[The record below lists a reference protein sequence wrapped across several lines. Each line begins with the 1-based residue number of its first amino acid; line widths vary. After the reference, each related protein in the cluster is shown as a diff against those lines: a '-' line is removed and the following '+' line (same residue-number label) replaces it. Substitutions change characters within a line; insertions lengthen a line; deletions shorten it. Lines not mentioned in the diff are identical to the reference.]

1 MALIKCPECGSE
13 ISDKAME
20 CPNCGYILEKKSIA
34 KVCEECGT
42 ELEKGVKICPQC
54 GCPVPES
61 EEEKKQKKRK
71 NIRITV
77 LVLIGVSLVAAII
90 IFASIISKQKEEE
103 QAAAAEKEAMIQ
115 ASNDY
120 SANLTLASISM
131 LSGATTAEEAGTL
144 IHDVWYDT
152 IFNEYNEST
161 SKYTRGNSD
170 FNDSLT
176 ALFADQ
182 GFKNKIASIEENQ
195 DTVKGIMQEL
205 TNPPS
210 EYEEAYEAVNEYYD
224 AYLELTNLVINP
236 TGNLQSYT
244 DAFNEA
250 DSNVVKCYQAMDIYL
265 E

>member
-13 ISDKAME
+13 ISDKATE
-20 CPNCGYILEKKSIA
+20 CPNCGYILEKKPIA
-34 KVCEECGT
+34 KVCEECGA
-42 ELEKGVKICPQC
+42 ELENGAKICPQC

-61 EEEKKQKKRK
+61 EEEKQQKKRK
-71 NIRITV
+71 KILVTV
-77 LVLIGVSLVAAII
+77 AAFVGIILVVAII
-90 IFASIISKQKEEE
+90 ISVGIISKQKQEEK
-103 QAAAAEKEAMIQ
+103 AAAAEKEAMIQ

-131 LSGATTAEEAGTL
+131 LSGATTAEEAGAL

-161 SKYTRGNSD
+161 SKYTKGNSD